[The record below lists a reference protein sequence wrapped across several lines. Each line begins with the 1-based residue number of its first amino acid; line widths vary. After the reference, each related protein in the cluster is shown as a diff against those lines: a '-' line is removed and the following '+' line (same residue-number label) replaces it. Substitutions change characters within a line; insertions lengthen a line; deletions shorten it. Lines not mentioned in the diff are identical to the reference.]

1 MGFHE
6 ISGENPQKGDI
17 CVTNRRSDRPSGHIA
32 IFNGSIWVSDF
43 T

>member
-6 ISGENPQKGDI
+6 ISEGNPQKGDI

-32 IFNGSIWVSDF
+32 IYDGSNWISDCV
-43 T
+43 